1 MTDNNIDDE
10 EQMPLWDVA
19 LSALVTEKQQNKNK
33 PLHIADFQQ
42 LSTKYAIRFD
52 DIMDTVLRMV
62 IHGKWI
68 YTDTNGAVCQITEE
82 EFEDMHKGGRLVN
95 EDLKELDGNWNPAA
109 E

>member
-1 MTDNNIDDE
+1 MIDQNLDDE

-19 LSALVTEKQQNKNK
+19 LAALVTEKCQNKKK

-62 IHGKWI
+62 MHNKWV
-68 YTDTNGAVCQITEE
+68 YTEPDGRVRHITED
-82 EFEDMHKGGRLVN
+82 EFNDMHKGGRLVN
-95 EDLKELDGNWNPAA
+95 SDLKELDGSWRPVDQ
-109 E
+109 

>member
-1 MTDNNIDDE
+1 MTDHNFDDE

-19 LSALVTEKQQNKNK
+19 LAALVTEKHQNKNK
-33 PLHIADFQQ
+33 PLCIADFQQ

-62 IHGKWI
+62 IHNKWH
-68 YTDTNGAVCQITEE
+68 YTETDGAVRHITED
-82 EFEDMHKGGRLVN
+82 EFENMHKGGRLVN
-95 EDLKELDGNWNPAA
+95 DDLRELDGDWSPVS

>member
-1 MTDNNIDDE
+1 MTDLNFDDE

-19 LSALVTEKQQNKNK
+19 LAALVTEKYQNKNK

-62 IHGKWI
+62 IHDKWH
-68 YTDTNGAVCQITEE
+68 YTETDGTVRHISED
-82 EFEDMHKGGRLVN
+82 EFESMHKGGRLVN
-95 EDLKELDGNWNPAA
+95 DDLKELDGNWSPVS

>member
-1 MTDNNIDDE
+1 MTDHNFDDE

-19 LSALVTEKQQNKNK
+19 LAALVTEKCQNKNK

-62 IHGKWI
+62 IHKKWV
-68 YTDTNGAVCQITEE
+68 YTEADGSVRQITQD
-82 EFEDMHKGGRLVN
+82 EFDTMHKGGRLVN
-95 EDLKELDGNWNPAA
+95 SDLKELDGNWSPA
-109 E
+109 EQ

>member
-1 MTDNNIDDE
+1 MTNPNFNDE

-19 LSALVTEKQQNKNK
+19 LAALVTEKYKNKNK

-62 IHGKWI
+62 IHNKWVYI
-68 YTDTNGAVCQITEE
+68 DTDGAVRHFSED
-82 EFEDMHKGGRLVN
+82 EFNNMHKGGRLVN
-95 EDLKELDGNWNPAA
+95 DDLKELDGNWAPVVD
-109 E
+109 